1 MLNKKL
7 LLFAS
12 VIMATAAD
20 KEISTP
26 QTDIVITDHPNYK
39 GINFFKIVNYRKTT
53 LRQIDNLTDVS
64 YRLVDNK
71 NLDEKSKTQVCNE
84 LKKLATHYFKLFEK
98 YIHHM
103 SENCVCECFPL
114 SKPIYMFKTK
124 NTKHLDKIYNES
136 MLKEPSDFQ
145 KFNDDLYEILE
156 ASICRI
162 SHDIIDGV
170 LVKELSMDDV
180 KEYYEAM
187 ENFMKQI
194 LLSVKYLNTIGQSI

>member
-12 VIMATAAD
+12 VIMATACD

-26 QTDIVITDHPNYK
+26 QTDIVITDHPNDK
-39 GINFFKIVNYRKTT
+39 DDIFLKIVNYRNTT
-53 LRQIDNLTDVS
+53 IRQIDNLIKLS
-64 YRLVDNK
+64 YQLVDNK

-136 MLKEPSDFQ
+136 MLKEPSDFR
-145 KFNDDLYEILE
+145 KFNDDIYEILE
-156 ASICRI
+156 PSICRI

-180 KEYYEAM
+180 EEYYQAT
-187 ENFMKQI
+187 ENFMEQI
-194 LLSVKYLNTIGQSI
+194 RLSVKDLNTIGQSI

>member
-12 VIMATAAD
+12 VIMATASD
-20 KEISTP
+20 KEICTP
-26 QTDIVITDHPNYK
+26 RPDIVITDHPNYK
-39 GINFFKIVNYRKTT
+39 GINFFKIINYRNTT
-53 LRQIDNLTDVS
+53 IELIDDLINVS
-64 YRLVDNK
+64 YQLMQNE

-84 LKKLATHYFKLFEK
+84 LKKLATHYFKLFQK
-98 YIHHM
+98 YIEHPN
-103 SENCVCECFPL
+103 ENCTCECF
-114 SKPIYMFKTK
+114 SINKPTYIFDI
-124 NTKHLDKIYNES
+124 KHLDKIYNES

-145 KFNDDLYEILE
+145 KFREDIYEILE
-156 ASICRI
+156 TSICRI

-194 LLSVKYLNTIGQSI
+194 LLSVKYLKTIGESI